1 MRGIGKTQCPARS
14 SVLDTGT
21 HPKCSRSRGVGNRIP
36 FIISRITMRY
46 IVQGAASGH
55 IDSIDPVPND
65 CITTDPS
72 S

>member
-21 HPKCSRSRGVGNRIP
+21 HPKCSRSRGGGNRIP

-46 IVQGAASGH
+46 ALQEASSGY
-55 IDSIDPVPND
+55 IDSIDPAPND
-65 CITTDPS
+65 CITTELS